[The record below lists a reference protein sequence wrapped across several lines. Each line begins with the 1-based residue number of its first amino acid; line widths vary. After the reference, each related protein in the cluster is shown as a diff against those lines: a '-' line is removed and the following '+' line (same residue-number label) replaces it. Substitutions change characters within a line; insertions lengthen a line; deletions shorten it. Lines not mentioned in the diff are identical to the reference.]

1 MKDGGGIMGRNR
13 YDEKL
18 TSIIKQHGYEAEGL
32 VSSTQIHAAVI
43 DIFTER
49 CVGKKAAIWG
59 VGKKNTVNSHAAVI
73 ISKYIL
79 NLQGLECLVDS
90 SVDIQGT
97 EFMGYPV
104 IAPVELPGTGVD
116 IVIIG
121 SRASAEAIIT
131 NLEETAPGCE
141 YLNIYEELRKRGIL
155 IDYNFFS
162 EQNMYTRLYR
172 LRADYEGAEGG
183 EKAALLKEIIAGY
196 LEIRDFYYAGEYADI
211 YIKNQYAGYEGL
223 QLMMGKIKELQDEIT
238 GINSAK
244 KGNVLIHLVDSL
256 RAVDVFGRA
265 EDGGLKFH
273 MFPGYQENAA
283 SFTNAYS
290 TGPTTYE
297 SMMGVVKQKL
307 SFEEDVYDNNFM
319 FSFDEFPILQ
329 KMKEMGKRIIFYV
342 AKDYYIMED
351 SRDLERK
358 EHLHMSEKLWNA
370 ACDMADSGQ
379 EIFGFLYY
387 PWELH
392 FPLLCGFLRK
402 SPEIRHFSDVGVE
415 DMAGFVEDQF
425 EDCKR
430 YVDVQFGYYKD
441 MLGAHTTNVFMG
453 DHSQPVYSREHPEYP
468 YFMYYN
474 DPDRSSHVA
483 FFVSGAEYEK
493 AEYSGMVSMVDFNK
507 IMGQVLCNK
516 SMELPG
522 REVVQYQ
529 YYNIQNKKLREVAE
543 KNGFWDYT
551 EGIQCFLSDR
561 HLFAITATGKEEVYK
576 KTDRGFEYD
585 DGPEGAEFA
594 EKIKRGYDTGFP
606 DFWTIRYGRI

>member
-1 MKDGGGIMGRNR
+1 MGRNR

-73 ISKYIL
+73 ISRYIL

-104 IAPVELPGTGVD
+104 IAPEELPGTGVD

-121 SRASAEAIIT
+121 SRASAEAIVK

-141 YLNIYEELRKRGIL
+141 YLNIYEELRKRGIV

-183 EKAALLKEIIAGY
+183 GKAALLKEIIAGY

-244 KGNVLIHLVDSL
+244 KGNVLVHLVDSL

-297 SMMGVVKQKL
+297 IMMGVVKQKL

-415 DMAGFVEDQF
+415 DMAGFIEDQF

-483 FFVSGAEYEK
+483 FFVSGTEYEK